1 MPPLNSKDKLFH
13 KKSTLNCCGNILS
26 LSTPQVMGIL
36 NITPD
41 SFYAGSRLSSTAEAV
56 ARAEAMLTDGADMLD
71 IGGYSSR
78 PGADDVSEQ
87 EELDRVVP
95 VIEAIHNALPEAIL
109 SIDTFRANV
118 AAAAVHA
125 GAAIVN
131 DISGGNL
138 DEAMFGT
145 VAKLQVPYI
154 LMHMRGT
161 PQTMTTLAKY
171 DDVATEVID
180 ELQVQVAKLQ
190 RLGVKD
196 IILDPGFGFAK
207 SIEHNFELLRRMDE
221 LRILGLPILAGLSRK
236 SMVYKSLGI
245 NQADALTGTI
255 AVNTIA
261 LMKGADILRVHD
273 VKETKQTIQLYTKT
287 LL

>member
-1 MPPLNSKDKLFH
+1 MPPLDSKDKLFH
-13 KKSTLNCCGNILS
+13 KKSTLNCRGNILS

-36 NITPD
+36 NLTPD
-41 SFYAGSRLSSTAEAV
+41 SFYAGSRLSSTQEAV
-56 ARAEAMLTDGADMLD
+56 KRAEAMLAEGANILD

-78 PGADDVSEQ
+78 PGATDISEQ
-87 EELDRVVP
+87 EEIDRVVP
-95 VIEAIHNALPEAIL
+95 AIEAIHAAFPEAIL
-109 SIDTFRANV
+109 SIDTFRAKV
-118 AAAAVHA
+118 AEAAVNA
-125 GAAIVN
+125 GASIIN

-138 DEAMFGT
+138 DEAMFET

-171 DDVATEVID
+171 EDVVLEVID
-180 ELQVQVAKLQ
+180 ELQAQVAKLNQ
-190 RLGVKD
+190 LGVKD

-207 SIEHNFELLRRMDE
+207 TIEHNFELLRRLDE
-221 LRILGLPILAGLSRK
+221 LRILGLPILTGMSRK
-236 SMVYKSLGI
+236 SMVYKALGI
-245 NQADALTGTI
+245 DQADALTGTI

-261 LMKGADILRVHD
+261 LMHGADILRVHD
-273 VKETKQTIQLYTKT
+273 VKETKQTVQLYTKT